1 MNIRVWRSLVSRLNG
16 VQEASSSN
24 LDTRTMKT
32 ERAFA
37 LSVFIISRRD
47 SNDQMQ
53 LIITRLL
60 AAVKQPHYENLQNEH
75 KQMNN
80 APIFEHCHLI

>member
-1 MNIRVWRSLVSRLNG
+1 
-16 VQEASSSN
+16 
-24 LDTRTMKT
+24 
-32 ERAFA
+32 
-37 LSVFIISRRD
+37 
-47 SNDQMQ
+47 MQ
-53 LIITRLL
+53 PFITRLL